1 MTILLNDLKLLF
13 IVFFLKFTLLD
24 KVLEQTK
31 RIEEQTVI
39 KINYFK
45 TSKKIGKALY
55 FNLNF

>member
-13 IVFFLKFTLLD
+13 IVFFFKFTLLD

-39 KINYFK
+39 KIKYFK
-45 TSKKIGKALY
+45 TSKKNRKSAIL
-55 FNLNF
+55 